1 MKIGYVYFS
10 AAERNRVANAI
21 RNLQNPGAIDE
32 LGIGRVRDAFGEMLF
47 PGISTLQNHAKYFV
61 LLPHLYRLAIEEGV
75 LKSPEHAKEVVRK
88 KEILLTK
95 RLKEGSAKNTTGI
108 TGSDSV
114 DSDTYVRYDPTY
126 IYWSGLQSLGIVKV
140 LGSIYDFI
148 YNQSKK
154 VKPASFQSKK
164 KAEDEQ
170 SDDVTCQEW
179 NEFLPKPPTKFD
191 LNKKI
196 NIKLNKAE
204 AVFLKKCITVTS
216 EKTKNSLFAY
226 ILADDRIKQKDC
238 FLNFDISQIKDLELR
253 KQIEL
258 AQRFSRFM
266 RPVHIYYNKVF
277 AESRRNPN
285 AKVVK
290 ELENKF
296 NAELNKNKDVY
307 SQKKLDEI
315 FVFLGGFP
323 KGNPIRKF
331 CSEVLQCIKSGK
343 KNGNFSKLKNLL
355 VSREKNVKKPAQ
367 CKLSN
372 PKAFEYDSKHPIH
385 NYYLTYRWETAWIM
399 IEEIRAGLNKK
410 G

>member
-32 LGIGRVRDAFGEMLF
+32 LGIGRVRDAFGEMMF

-164 KAEDEQ
+164 K
-170 SDDVTCQEW
+170 
-179 NEFLPKPPTKFD
+179 
-191 LNKKI
+191 
-196 NIKLNKAE
+196 
-204 AVFLKKCITVTS
+204 
-216 EKTKNSLFAY
+216 
-226 ILADDRIKQKDC
+226 QKM
-238 FLNFDISQIKDLELR
+238 S
-253 KQIEL
+253 
-258 AQRFSRFM
+258 
-266 RPVHIYYNKVF
+266 
-277 AESRRNPN
+277 
-285 AKVVK
+285 
-290 ELENKF
+290 
-296 NAELNKNKDVY
+296 
-307 SQKKLDEI
+307 
-315 FVFLGGFP
+315 
-323 KGNPIRKF
+323 
-331 CSEVLQCIKSGK
+331 
-343 KNGNFSKLKNLL
+343 NL
-355 VSREKNVKKPAQ
+355 
-367 CKLSN
+367 
-372 PKAFEYDSKHPIH
+372 
-385 NYYLTYRWETAWIM
+385 M
-399 IEEIRAGLNKK
+399 M
-410 G
+410 